1 MKEIKIVGLVFALC
15 AFSALADDITVEKY
29 PDADVVLVDER
40 IETVYQ
46 ADGTYVTTE
55 EDWKKALTE
64 RGRRSLSSL
73 SIGYSLRYGRGEI
86 LLVEIIDAEGKAR
99 AVDFASTLKEA
110 TDNSS
115 TAVNIYDPL
124 DKVLS
129 CAIPGIKIG
138 ETLHVK
144 TRRTVTKSRVKDQWA
159 DMQVFE
165 SMMPIVR
172 TSVKIDGPVSRP
184 LKSVA
189 VRNPI
194 GNVVSSVVTNGER
207 IVYSWTVEN
216 SPQMFPEPAM
226 PPFWTQGQ
234 NLRVSTAANWQEL
247 SKWYW
252 DVSVPH
258 LEKTNAAMTNK
269 VEEIVAKTRERTE
282 DKLELVKAIYKFVS
296 QEIRYMGLTMEDT
309 SPGYAPHDVDLT
321 FDNRYGVC
329 RDKAALLV
337 AMLRIAGFESYPV
350 LIRVSAAKMDQEVP
364 TPFFNHAIVSV
375 KMDGDYIL
383 MDPTDESSRDLC
395 PAYLGDCS
403 YLVAHPS
410 GEGLRTAPIVPPE
423 KNAFTVAGSGRLGK
437 DGSLLADYAISFRGI
452 NDNTYRRR
460 FLSLKPEQRRELF
473 EKVVEAVSA
482 GAELMR
488 CDIEPK
494 DLQDTTKELGV
505 KLLIKYPEVLL
516 RGETRDELS
525 VPSLSSALGAAN
537 WLLSGRTALESRKYP
552 LKVSSTAL
560 AEEKMEID
568 LAGSVGATATMPD
581 DKKIEG
587 GYEFTRTFSR
597 DGDKLVFARRL
608 SVGTI
613 EFSPDEYLNLRE
625 KIKQVEATE
634 REKPAFEKDRFANA
648 NERIISSVRT
658 YDFFGDSSWVSTNTV
673 VKEILTYKGKK
684 NAAELKFFYNPSW
697 KTVELVSASVSNKN
711 GQVVFAGPK
720 ETSVLDADWVSSAPR
735 YPASKQLVV
744 NLPSVEIGSVISYTV
759 VTTVKDAPTPFYAN
773 FYFDTFTPTDFL
785 SVRVGDWKR
794 EVKNPRLLP
803 DEKMLPSGVLWRD
816 HSGVSL
822 CNFAAAAEKYRAL
835 DPEPVDPKD
844 YDIPTGIVEIRD
856 WMARHIRSIGPSFGE
871 IRLEDHVV
879 APEVVLKE
887 RYATRLGYIRTL
899 CALLKGAGYDAD
911 IVFAGDTADS
921 SMSVLMRDM
930 YDFPNVSRFSYPIC
944 RVTVKKG
951 GFLWWGGETTTY
963 YLGMENEYTPLG
975 ATGFNNSLFLDP
987 KTGGFATV
995 TASDGGFCD
1004 AENVALSFSIREN
1017 GAVDLDYS
1025 LEQYGASVGSVR
1037 KRYAEMLPEIRSRH
1051 FQQMLGKIAQSASAT
1066 RELVTDTDG
1075 YPFALSFSAFIP
1087 DMAVVTG
1094 DAISFEVPQLAAHP
1108 FGITGATRELP
1119 IGIDG
1124 EESLEVTRYSIVFP
1138 KGYTEVESL
1147 PAPLEIRNPA
1157 NPGELWVGTVVTS
1170 KVVDDVLS
1178 VDIVV
1183 SSNIRRETML
1193 PAEYLAMLKEWNRL
1207 AGSKANSTIV
1217 VRRRKNSHPAEQ
1229 AQEGRR
1235 AR

>member
-1 MKEIKIVGLVFALC
+1 MKKIKVVGLVFVLC
-15 AFSALADDITVEKY
+15 ALSAFADDITVEKY
-29 PDADVVLVDER
+29 PDADIVLVDER
-40 IETVYQ
+40 VDTVYQ

-73 SIGYSLRYGRGEI
+73 SIGYSLRYGKGEI
-86 LLVEIIDAEGKAR
+86 LLVEIIDADGKVR

-115 TAVNIYDPL
+115 TGANIYDPL

-129 CAIPGIKIG
+129 CSIPGIKIG

-159 DMQVFE
+159 DMEIFE
-165 SMMPIVR
+165 STMPIVR

-184 LKSVA
+184 LKNIA
-189 VRNPI
+189 VRNPL
-194 GNVVSSVVTNGER
+194 GNVVSSVVTNGDR
-207 IVYSWTVEN
+207 IVYSWTVKN

-226 PPFWTQGQ
+226 PPYWTQGQ

-252 DVSVPH
+252 AVSVPH

-269 VEEIVAKTRERTE
+269 VEEIMASAGANAT
-282 DKLELVKAIYKFVS
+282 AIEKVRAMYKFVS

-337 AMLRIAGFESYPV
+337 AMFRIAGFESYPV
-350 LIRVSAAKMDQEVP
+350 LISVSAAKMDNEVP
-364 TPFFNHAIVSV
+364 TPFFNHAVVAV
-375 KMDGDYIL
+375 KLDGDYIL

-403 YLVAHPS
+403 YLVAHPE
-410 GEGLRTAPIVPPE
+410 GEGLRTAPVVSPA
-423 KNAFTVAGSGRLGK
+423 KNAVTVVGSGRLGK
-437 DGSLLADYAISFRGI
+437 DGSLLADYAISLRGI
-452 NDNTYRRR
+452 NDNSFRHHL
-460 FLSLKPEQRRELF
+460 LSLKPEQRRELF
-473 EKVVEAVSA
+473 EKAVESVSA
-482 GAELMR
+482 GAELMK

-505 KLLIKYPEVLL
+505 KLLVKYPEVLL

-560 AEEKMEID
+560 ADEKMEID
-568 LAGSVGATATMPD
+568 LAGAVGATASMPD
-581 DKKIEG
+581 DETIKG
-587 GYEFTRTFSR
+587 GYEFTRTFRR

-608 SVGTI
+608 SVGTV

-625 KIKQVEATE
+625 SIKRVEASE
-634 REKPAFEKDRFANA
+634 RKNPTFAKDRFANA

-684 NAAELKFFYNPSW
+684 NAAELKFSYNPTW
-697 KTVELVSASVSNKN
+697 KSVELLSASVSNKN

-759 VTTVKDAPTPFYAN
+759 VTTVKDAPLPFYAN

-785 SVRVGDWKR
+785 SLRVGDWTR

-803 DEKMLPSGVLWRD
+803 DEKMLPPGVLWRD
-816 HSGVSL
+816 VVTISS
-822 CNFAAAAEKYRAL
+822 NSFASAAAKYRTL
-835 DPEPVDPKD
+835 DPDPVDPKD

-856 WMARHIRSIGPSFGE
+856 WMTRHIRRVGPSFGE

-879 APEVVLKE
+879 APEIVLKE
-887 RYATRLGYIRTL
+887 RYATRIGYIRTL

-911 IVFAGDTADS
+911 IVFAGDTAGS
-921 SMSVLMRDM
+921 SVSVLMRDM
-930 YDFPNVSRFSYPIC
+930 YEFPNVARFSSSLC
-944 RVTVKKG
+944 RVKVKKG

-963 YLGMENEYTPLG
+963 YLGTENEYTPLG
-975 ATGFNNSLFLDP
+975 ATGFNDSAFLDP
-987 KTGGFATV
+987 QTAGFATV
-995 TASDGGFCD
+995 TALHGGLFD
-1004 AENVALSFSIREN
+1004 FENDTLEFSIREN

-1025 LEQYGASVGSVR
+1025 IKQYGAAVGSAR

-1066 RELVTDTDG
+1066 RELVTDTEG
-1075 YPFALSFSAFIP
+1075 YPFSLSFSAFIP
-1087 DMAVVTG
+1087 DMAVVSG

-1108 FGITGATRELP
+1108 FGVTGTTRELP
-1119 IGIDG
+1119 IGVGG
-1124 EESLEVTRYSIVFP
+1124 EETLETSHYKVVFP

-1147 PAPLEIRNPA
+1147 PASLEICNPA
-1157 NPGELWVGTVVTS
+1157 RSGEVWIGTVVTS
-1170 KVVDDVLS
+1170 EVKDDVLS

-1183 SSNIRRETML
+1183 THNIHREAML

-1207 AGSKANSTIV
+1207 AGSRANSTIV
-1217 VRRRKNSHPAEQ
+1217 VRRP
-1229 AQEGRR
+1229 GI
-1235 AR
+1235 

>member
-73 SIGYSLRYGRGEI
+73 SIGYSLRYGKGEI
-86 LLVEIIDAEGKAR
+86 LLVEIIDADGKVR

-115 TAVNIYDPL
+115 TAANIYDPL

-129 CAIPGIKIG
+129 CSIPGIKIG

-159 DMQVFE
+159 DMEIFE
-165 SMMPIVR
+165 STMPIVR
-172 TSVKIDGPVSRP
+172 TSVRIDGPLSRP
-184 LKSVA
+184 LKKIA
-189 VRNPI
+189 VRNPL

-207 IVYSWTVEN
+207 IVYSWTAEN

-226 PPFWTQGQ
+226 PPYWTQGQ
-234 NLRVSTAANWQEL
+234 NLRVSTASSWQEL

-269 VEEIVAKTRERTE
+269 VEEIMGSVGANAAPI
-282 DKLELVKAIYKFVS
+282 DKVRAMYKFVS

-337 AMLRIAGFESYPV
+337 AMFRIAGFESYPV
-350 LIRVSAAKMDQEVP
+350 LISVSAAKMDNEVP
-364 TPFFNHAIVSV
+364 TPFFNHAIVAV
-375 KMDGDYIL
+375 KLDGDYIL

-410 GEGLRTAPIVPPE
+410 GEGLRTAPVVPPS
-423 KNAFTVAGSGRLGK
+423 KNAVTVVGSGRLGK
-437 DGSLLADYAISFRGI
+437 DGSLLADHSILFCGI
-452 NDNTYRRR
+452 NDNAFRRHL
-460 FLSLKPEQRRELF
+460 LSLKPEQRRELF
-473 EKVVEAVSA
+473 ERAVEGVSA

-494 DLQDTTKELGV
+494 DLQDTTKELKV
-505 KLLIKYPEVLL
+505 KLLVKYPEVLL

-560 AEEKMEID
+560 ADEKMEID
-568 LAGSVGATATMPD
+568 LAGAVGVTASMPD
-581 DKKIEG
+581 DETIKG
-587 GYEFTRTFSR
+587 GYEFTRTFRR
-597 DGDKLVFARRL
+597 DGDKLVFERRL
-608 SVGTI
+608 SIGAV

-625 KIKQVEATE
+625 SIKRVEASE
-634 REKPAFEKDRFANA
+634 RKNPTFEKDRFANA

-684 NAAELKFFYNPSW
+684 NAAELKFSYNPSW
-697 KTVELVSASVSNKN
+697 KTVELVSASVSNRN

-785 SVRVGDWKR
+785 SVRIGDWKR
-794 EVKNPRLLP
+794 EVVKPKLLA
-803 DEKMLPSGVLWRD
+803 DEPMLPPGQLWRD
-816 HSGVSL
+816 HRTESRGDFKS
-822 CNFAAAAEKYRAL
+822 AAERYRAI
-835 DPEPVDPKD
+835 DPEPLDPSEILAEDFTSPSTKEKPSD
-844 YDIPTGIVEIRD
+844 LLRIRD
-856 WMARHIRSIGPSFGE
+856 WMARHIRRVGPAFGE
-871 IRLEDHVV
+871 IRLEDHIVD
-879 APEVVLKE
+879 PKTVLKE
-887 RYATRLGYIRTL
+887 RSATRVGYIRTL

-911 IVFAGDTADS
+911 IVFASDTAQT
-921 SMSVLMRDM
+921 DM
-930 YDFPNVSRFSYPIC
+930 LLIALDLYRCPNVARFKYALC
-944 RVTVKKG
+944 RVRVRTG

-963 YLGMENEYTPLG
+963 FLGAENEYTPLG
-975 ATGFNNSLFLDP
+975 ATAFNGSLFLDP
-987 KTGGFATV
+987 QTGDFGAVAVSDVELGAKEEEELNFAV
-995 TASDGGFCD
+995 
-1004 AENVALSFSIREN
+1004 REN
-1017 GAVDLDYS
+1017 GAVDLDYN
-1025 LEQYGASVGSVR
+1025 LERWGYAAGTSR
-1037 KRYAEMLPEIRSRH
+1037 KRYAEMLPELRSRH
-1051 FQQMLGKIAQSASAT
+1051 FQQLLGAVAQAASAT
-1066 RELVTDTDG
+1066 RELETDTEG
-1075 YPFALSFSAFIP
+1075 YPFSLSFSAFVP
-1087 DMAVVTG
+1087 GMAVVAG
-1094 DAISFEVPQLAAHP
+1094 DAISLDVPQLAERLFAL
-1108 FGITGATRELP
+1108 TGSARENP
-1119 IGIDG
+1119 VGVEG
-1124 EESLEVTRYSIVFP
+1124 EDTEKSTTFTIRFP
-1138 KGYTEVESL
+1138 EGYTEIEHIPGSFRFDWYAVRAHSRVEDG
-1147 PAPLEIRNPA
+1147 AAVVEIK
-1157 NPGELWVGTVVTS
+1157 VT
-1170 KVVDDVLS
+1170 
-1178 VDIVV
+1178 
-1183 SSNIRRETML
+1183 RRAHRAGRWPSDRAAL
-1193 PAEYLAMLKEWNRL
+1193 FREWNRL

-1217 VRRRKNSHPAEQ
+1217 VRRR
-1229 AQEGRR
+1229 
-1235 AR
+1235 

>member
-1 MKEIKIVGLVFALC
+1 MRGIKIAGIVFALC
-15 AFSALADDITVEKY
+15 SLSALADDITAEKY

-40 IETVYQ
+40 VETTYQ

-73 SIGYSLRYGRGEI
+73 SIGYSLRYGKGEI
-86 LLVEIIDAEGKAR
+86 LLVEIIDAEGKVR

-115 TAVNIYDPL
+115 TSANIYDPL

-129 CAIPGIKIG
+129 CSIPGIKVG

-159 DMQVFE
+159 DMEIFE
-165 SMMPIVR
+165 STMPIVR
-172 TSVKIDGPVSRP
+172 SSVRIDGPLSRP
-184 LKSVA
+184 LKKIA
-189 VRNPI
+189 VRNPL

-207 IVYSWTVEN
+207 VVYSWTAEN

-226 PPFWTQGQ
+226 PPYWTQGQ
-234 NLRVSTAANWQEL
+234 NLRVSTASSWQEL

-269 VEEIVAKTRERTE
+269 VEEIMGSVGANAAPI
-282 DKLELVKAIYKFVS
+282 DKVRAMYKFVS

-337 AMLRIAGFESYPV
+337 AMFRIAGFESYPV
-350 LIRVSAAKMDQEVP
+350 LISVSAAKMDNEVP
-364 TPFFNHAIVSV
+364 TPFFNHAIVAV
-375 KMDGDYIL
+375 KLDGDYIL

-410 GEGLRTAPIVPPE
+410 GEGLRTAPVVPPS
-423 KNAFTVAGSGRLGK
+423 KNAVTVVGSGRLGK
-437 DGSLLADYAISFRGI
+437 DGSLLADHSILFCGI
-452 NDNTYRRR
+452 NDNAFRRHL
-460 FLSLKPEQRRELF
+460 LSLKPEQRRELF
-473 EKVVEAVSA
+473 ERAVEGVSA

-494 DLQDTTKELGV
+494 DLQDTTKELKV
-505 KLLIKYPEVLL
+505 KLLVKYPEVLL

-560 AEEKMEID
+560 ADEKMEID
-568 LAGSVGATATMPD
+568 LAGAVGATASMPD
-581 DKKIEG
+581 DETIKG
-587 GYEFTRTFSR
+587 GYEFTRTFRR
-597 DGDKLVFARRL
+597 DGDKLVFEHRL
-608 SVGTI
+608 SIGAV

-625 KIKQVEATE
+625 SIKRVEASE
-634 REKPAFEKDRFANA
+634 RKNPTFEKNRFANA

-684 NAAELKFFYNPSW
+684 NAAELKFSYNPSW
-697 KTVELVSASVSNKN
+697 KTVELASASVSNRN

-735 YPASKQLVV
+735 YPASKELVV

-759 VTTVKDAPTPFYAN
+759 VTTVKDAPLPFYAN

-794 EVKNPRLLP
+794 EVVKPKLLA
-803 DEKMLPSGVLWRD
+803 DEPMLPPGQLWRD
-816 HSGVSL
+816 HRTESRGDFKS
-822 CNFAAAAEKYRAL
+822 AAERYRAI
-835 DPEPVDPKD
+835 DPEPLDPSEILAEDFTSPSTQEKPSD
-844 YDIPTGIVEIRD
+844 LLRIRD
-856 WMARHIRSIGPSFGE
+856 WMARHIRRVGPAFGE
-871 IRLEDHVV
+871 IRLEDHIVD
-879 APEVVLKE
+879 PKTVLKE
-887 RYATRLGYIRTL
+887 RYATRVGYIRTL

-911 IVFAGDTADS
+911 IVFAGDTAQTEAEI
-921 SMSVLMRDM
+921 VVRDV
-930 YDFPNVSRFSYPIC
+930 FVNPNVARFKYALC
-944 RVTVKKG
+944 RVRVRTG
-951 GFLWWGGETTTY
+951 GFLWWGGETTMY
-963 YLGMENEYTPLG
+963 FLGAENEYTPLG
-975 ATGFNNSLFLDP
+975 ATAFDGSLFLDP
-987 KTGGFATV
+987 QTGDFGAVAVSDVELGAKEEEELNFAV
-995 TASDGGFCD
+995 
-1004 AENVALSFSIREN
+1004 REN
-1017 GAVDLDYS
+1017 GAVDLDYN
-1025 LEQYGASVGSVR
+1025 LERWGYAAGTSR
-1037 KRYAEMLPEIRSRH
+1037 KRYAEMLPELRSRH
-1051 FQQMLGKIAQSASAT
+1051 FQQLLGAVAQAASAT
-1066 RELVTDTDG
+1066 RELETDTEG
-1075 YPFALSFSAFIP
+1075 YPFSLSFSAFVP
-1087 DMAVVTG
+1087 GMAVVAG
-1094 DAISFEVPQLAAHP
+1094 DAISLDVPQLAERLFAL
-1108 FGITGATRELP
+1108 TGSARENP
-1119 IGIDG
+1119 VGVEG
-1124 EESLEVTRYSIVFP
+1124 EDTEKSTTFTIRFP
-1138 KGYTEVESL
+1138 EGYTEIEHIPASFCFDWYTARTYSRVEDG
-1147 PAPLEIRNPA
+1147 AAVVEIEVMRHAHRAGWYPSDHAALFRERNR
-1157 NPGELWVGTVVTS
+1157 
-1170 KVVDDVLS
+1170 
-1178 VDIVV
+1178 I
-1183 SSNIRRETML
+1183 
-1193 PAEYLAMLKEWNRL
+1193 
-1207 AGSKANSTIV
+1207 AGSQANSTIV
-1217 VRRRKNSHPAEQ
+1217 VRRR
-1229 AQEGRR
+1229 
-1235 AR
+1235 

>member
-1 MKEIKIVGLVFALC
+1 MMKIKVAGLVFALC
-15 AFSALADDITVEKY
+15 ALFAFADDITVEKY

-40 IETVYQ
+40 VDTVYQ

-64 RGRRSLSSL
+64 RGRRSLSTL
-73 SIGYSLRYGRGEI
+73 SIEYSLRYGKGEI

-99 AVDFASTLKEA
+99 SVDFASTLKEA

-115 TAVNIYDPL
+115 TSANIYDPL

-129 CAIPGIKIG
+129 CSIPGIKVG

-144 TRRTVTKSRVKDQWA
+144 TRRIVTKSRVKDQWA
-159 DMQVFE
+159 DMEIFE
-165 SMMPIVR
+165 STMPIVR

-184 LKSVA
+184 LKNIA
-189 VRNPI
+189 VRNPL
-194 GNVVSSVVTNGER
+194 GNVVSSVVTNGDR
-207 IVYSWTVEN
+207 IVYSWTVKN

-226 PPFWTQGQ
+226 PPYWTQGQ

-252 DVSVPH
+252 AVSVPH

-269 VEEIVAKTRERTE
+269 VEEIMASAGANAT
-282 DKLELVKAIYKFVS
+282 AIEKVRAMYKFVS

-337 AMLRIAGFESYPV
+337 AMFRIAGFESYPV
-350 LIRVSAAKMDQEVP
+350 LISVSAAKMDNEVP
-364 TPFFNHAIVSV
+364 TPFFNHAVVAV

-403 YLVAHPS
+403 YLVAHPE
-410 GEGLRTAPIVPPE
+410 GESLRTAPVVPPAN
-423 KNAFTVAGSGRLGK
+423 NAVTVVGSGRLGK
-437 DGSLLADYAISFRGI
+437 DGSLLADYAISLRGI
-452 NDNTYRRR
+452 NDNSFRRHL
-460 FLSLKPEQRRELF
+460 LSLKPEQRRELF
-473 EKVVEAVSA
+473 EKAVDGVSA

-494 DLQDTTKELGV
+494 NLQDTTKELGV
-505 KLLIKYPEVLL
+505 QLLVKYPEVLL

-560 AEEKMEID
+560 ADEKMEID
-568 LAGSVGATATMPD
+568 LAGAVGATASMPD
-581 DKKIEG
+581 DETIKG
-587 GYEFTRTFSR
+587 GYEFTRTFRR

-608 SVGTI
+608 SIDTV

-625 KIKQVEATE
+625 NIKRVEASE
-634 REKPAFEKDRFANA
+634 RKNPTFTKDRFANA

-658 YDFFGDSSWVSTNTV
+658 YDFFGASSWVSTNTV

-684 NAAELKFFYNPSW
+684 NAAELKFSYNPTW
-697 KTVELVSASVSNKN
+697 KSVELVSASVSNKN

-720 ETSVLDADWVSSAPR
+720 ETSVLDADWVASAPR

-759 VTTVKDAPTPFYAN
+759 VTTVKDAPVPFYAN

-785 SVRVGDWKR
+785 SVRVGDWTR

-803 DEKMLPSGVLWRD
+803 DEKMLPTGVLWRD
-816 HSGVSL
+816 YESVSL
-822 CNFAAAAEKYRAL
+822 CDFSAAAEKYRAL

-856 WMARHIRSIGPSFGE
+856 WMARHIRRVGPSFGE

-879 APEVVLKE
+879 APEIVLKE

-911 IVFAGDTADS
+911 IVFTCDTADS
-921 SMSVLMRDM
+921 SMVVLMRDM
-930 YDFPNVSRFSYPIC
+930 YEFPNVSRFSSALC

-951 GFLWWGGETTTY
+951 GFLWWGGEKTTY
-963 YLGMENEYTPLG
+963 YLGTENEYTPLG
-975 ATGFNNSLFLDP
+975 ATGFNDSAFLDP
-987 KTGGFATV
+987 QTGGFGTIATV
-995 TASDGGFCD
+995 DKDLAD
-1004 AENVALSFSIREN
+1004 AENDTLEFSIREN
-1017 GAVDLDYS
+1017 GAVDLDFS
-1025 LEQYGASVGSVR
+1025 LKQYGAAVGSAR
-1037 KRYAEMLPEIRSRH
+1037 KRYAEMLPELRSRH

-1066 RELVTDTDG
+1066 RELVTDTEG
-1075 YPFALSFSAFIP
+1075 YPFSLSFSAFIP
-1087 DMAVVTG
+1087 DMAVVSG

-1108 FGITGATRELP
+1108 FGVTGTTRELP
-1119 IGIDG
+1119 IGVGG
-1124 EESLEVTRYSIVFP
+1124 EETLETSHYKVVFP
-1138 KGYTEVESL
+1138 KGYTKVESL
-1147 PAPLEIRNPA
+1147 PASLEIRNPA
-1157 NPGELWVGTVVTS
+1157 KPGELWVGTVVTS

-1183 SSNIRRETML
+1183 THNIHREAML

-1207 AGSKANSTIV
+1207 AGSKANSKIV
-1217 VRRRKNSHPAEQ
+1217 VRRRKNSHPAGQ
-1229 AQEGRR
+1229 AQKGRR
-1235 AR
+1235 TR

>member
-1 MKEIKIVGLVFALC
+1 MKELKVVGLFAAML
-15 AFSALADDITVEKY
+15 ALSAVADEITAEKY
-29 PDADVVLVDER
+29 PDADTVLVDER
-40 IETVYQ
+40 VETVYQ
-46 ADGTYVTTE
+46 ADGTYVSTE
-55 EDWKKALTE
+55 ETWKKALTE

-73 SIGYSLRYGRGEI
+73 SIGYSLRYGKGEI
-86 LLVEIIDAEGKAR
+86 LLVEIIDAEGKVR
-99 AVDFASTLKEA
+99 AVDFAETLKEA

-115 TAVNIYDPL
+115 TSANIYDPL

-129 CAIPGIKIG
+129 CSVPGVKVG

-144 TRRTVTKSRVKDQWA
+144 TRRVVTKSRVKDQWA
-159 DMQVFE
+159 DMEIFE
-165 SMMPIVR
+165 STMPIVR
-172 TSVKIDGPVSRP
+172 TSTRIDGPLSRP
-184 LKSVA
+184 LKNIA
-189 VRNPI
+189 VRHPL
-194 GNVVSSVVTNGER
+194 GNVVSSVVTNGDR

-269 VEEIVAKTRERTE
+269 VEEIVGMVGADAAPITKVR
-282 DKLELVKAIYKFVS
+282 AIYKFVS

-350 LIRVSAAKMDQEVP
+350 LIRASAAKMDAEVP
-364 TPFFNHAIVSV
+364 TPFFNHAIVAV

-403 YLVAHPS
+403 YLVAHPE
-410 GEGLRTAPIVPPE
+410 GEGLRTAPVVPPAN
-423 KNAFTVAGSGRLGK
+423 NALSVVGNGRLGK
-437 DGSLLADYAISFRGI
+437 DGSLLADYVISLRGI
-452 NDNTYRRR
+452 NDNTYRRHL
-460 FLSLKPEQRRELF
+460 LSLKPEQRRELF
-473 EKVVEAVSA
+473 EKTVEGVSA

-505 KLLIKYPEVLL
+505 KLLVKYPEVLL

-552 LKVSSTAL
+552 LKVMSTAL

-568 LAGSVGATATMPD
+568 LAGAVGATASMPD
-581 DKKIEG
+581 DETIEG
-587 GYEFTRTFSR
+587 GYAFTRTFRR

-608 SVGTI
+608 SIGAV

-625 KIKQVEATE
+625 SIKRVEASE
-634 REKPAFEKDRFANA
+634 RRKPAFAKDPLANA
-648 NERIISSVRT
+648 NERIISSVMT
-658 YDFFGDSSWVSTNTV
+658 YDLAGDSSWVSTNTV

-684 NAAELKFFYNPSW
+684 NAAELKFSYNPSW
-697 KTVELVSASVSNKN
+697 KTVELVSASVSNRN

-720 ETSVLDADWVSSAPR
+720 EINVLDADWVSSAPR
-735 YPASKQLVV
+735 YPASKELIV
-744 NLPSVEIGSVISYTV
+744 NLPSVEVGSVISYTV
-759 VTTVKDAPTPFYAN
+759 VTTVKDAPIPFRGT

-785 SVRVGDWKR
+785 SVRVDGWKR

-803 DEKMLPSGVLWRD
+803 DEPMLPPGVLWRD
-816 HSGVSL
+816 SVTISS
-822 CNFAAAAEKYRAL
+822 NSFAAAAERYRAI
-835 DPEPVDPKD
+835 DPEAVDPED
-844 YDIPTGIVEIRD
+844 YDIPAGLVEIRD
-856 WMARHIRSIGPSFGE
+856 WMARHIRRAGPGFGE
-871 IRLEDHVV
+871 IRLEDHLV
-879 APEVVLKE
+879 APETVLKE
-887 RYATRLGYIRTL
+887 RYATRVGYIRTL

-921 SMSVLMRDM
+921 SEVELRRDM
-930 YDFPNVSRFSYPIC
+930 YEFPRVSRFAYALC
-944 RVTVKKG
+944 RVKVKKG

-963 YLGMENEYTPLG
+963 YLGTENEYTPLG
-975 ATGFNNSLFLDP
+975 ATAFNGSFFLDP
-987 KTGGFATV
+987 KTGGFGTISATPADLV
-995 TASDGGFCD
+995 DFD
-1004 AENVALSFSIREN
+1004 DEKLEFSIREN

-1025 LEQYGASVGSVR
+1025 LAQYGAKVGVAR
-1037 KRYAEMLPEIRSRH
+1037 KRYAEMLPELRSRH
-1051 FQQMLGKIAQSASAT
+1051 FQQMLGRIAQSASAT
-1066 RELVTDTDG
+1066 RELVTDTEG
-1075 YPFALSFSAFIP
+1075 YPFTLSFSAFIP
-1087 DMAVVTG
+1087 DMAVLSD
-1094 DAISFEVPQLAAHP
+1094 DAISFEIPQLAAHP
-1108 FGITGATRELP
+1108 FGISGTTRELP
-1119 IGIDG
+1119 IGVGG
-1124 EESLEVTRYSIVFP
+1124 EETLETSRYRVVFP

-1147 PAPLEIRNPA
+1147 PEPFEIRNSNSGYPRPLGFIDDA
-1157 NPGELWVGTVVTS
+1157 WIRTTVTS
-1170 KVVDDVLS
+1170 EVKDDVLS

-1183 SSNIRRETML
+1183 THNIRRETML
-1193 PAEYLAMLKEWNRL
+1193 PAEYLALLKEWNRL
-1207 AGSKANSTIV
+1207 AGSKANTTVV
-1217 VRRRKNSHPAEQ
+1217 VRRP
-1229 AQEGRR
+1229 
-1235 AR
+1235 

>member
-1 MKEIKIVGLVFALC
+1 MMKIKVAGLVFALC
-15 AFSALADDITVEKY
+15 ALPAFADDITVEKY

-40 IETVYQ
+40 VDTVYQ

-64 RGRRSLSSL
+64 RGRRSLSTL
-73 SIGYSLRYGRGEI
+73 SIGYSLRYGKGEI
-86 LLVEIIDAEGKAR
+86 LLVEIIDAEGKVR

-115 TAVNIYDPL
+115 TGANIYDPL

-129 CAIPGIKIG
+129 CSIPGIKIG

-159 DMQVFE
+159 DMEIFE
-165 SMMPIVR
+165 STMPIVR
-172 TSVKIDGPVSRP
+172 TSVRIDGPISRP
-184 LKSVA
+184 LKNIA
-189 VRNPI
+189 VRNPL
-194 GNVVSSVVTNGER
+194 GNVVSSVVTNGDR
-207 IVYSWTVEN
+207 IVYSWTVKN

-226 PPFWTQGQ
+226 PPYWTQGQ

-269 VEEIVAKTRERTE
+269 VEEIMASAGANAT
-282 DKLELVKAIYKFVS
+282 AIEKVRAMYKFVS

-337 AMLRIAGFESYPV
+337 AMFRIAGFESYPV
-350 LIRVSAAKMDQEVP
+350 LISVSAAKMDNEVP
-364 TPFFNHAIVSV
+364 TPFFNHAVVAV

-403 YLVAHPS
+403 YLVAHPE
-410 GEGLRTAPIVPPE
+410 GESLRTAPVVPPA
-423 KNAFTVAGSGRLGK
+423 KNALAVVGSGRLGK
-437 DGSLLADYAISFRGI
+437 DGSLLADYAISFHGI

-473 EKVVEAVSA
+473 EKVVEGVSA

-505 KLLIKYPEVLL
+505 KLLVKYPEVLL

-525 VPSLSSALGAAN
+525 VPSLSSALGSAN

-568 LAGSVGATATMPD
+568 LAGAVGATATMPD
-581 DKKIEG
+581 DNKIEG
-587 GYEFTRTFSR
+587 GYEFTRTFRR
-597 DGDKLVFARRL
+597 DGDKLVFVRRL

-625 KIKQVEATE
+625 SIKRVEASE
-634 REKPAFEKDRFANA
+634 RKNPTFAKDRFANA

-684 NAAELKFFYNPSW
+684 NAAELKFSYNPTW
-697 KTVELVSASVSNKN
+697 KSVELVSASVSNKN

-720 ETSVLDADWVSSAPR
+720 ETSVLDADWVASAPR

-759 VTTVKDAPTPFYAN
+759 VTTVKDAPLPFYAN

-785 SVRVGDWKR
+785 SVRVGDWTR

-803 DEKMLPSGVLWRD
+803 DEKMLPPGVLWRD
-816 HSGVSL
+816 VVTISS
-822 CNFAAAAEKYRAL
+822 NSFASAAAKYRTL
-835 DPEPVDPKD
+835 DPDPVDPKD

-856 WMARHIRSIGPSFGE
+856 WMTRHIRRVGPSFGE

-879 APEVVLKE
+879 APETVLKE
-887 RYATRLGYIRTL
+887 RYATRIGYIRTL

-921 SMSVLMRDM
+921 SVAVLMRDM
-930 YDFPNVSRFSYPIC
+930 YDFPNVARFSSALC
-944 RVTVKKG
+944 RVKVKKG

-963 YLGMENEYTPLG
+963 YLGTENEYTPLG
-975 ATGFNNSLFLDP
+975 ATGFNDSAFLDP
-987 KTGGFATV
+987 QTGGFATA
-995 TASDGGFCD
+995 TALLFDFESDTL
-1004 AENVALSFSIREN
+1004 EFSIREN
-1017 GAVDLDYS
+1017 GAVDLDFS
-1025 LEQYGASVGSVR
+1025 LKQYGAAVGSAR

-1066 RELVTDTDG
+1066 RELVTDTEG
-1075 YPFALSFSAFIP
+1075 YPFSLSFSAFIP
-1087 DMAVVTG
+1087 DMAVVSG

-1108 FGITGATRELP
+1108 FGVSGTTRELP
-1119 IGIDG
+1119 IGVGG
-1124 EESLEVTRYSIVFP
+1124 EETLETSHYKVVFP

-1147 PAPLEIRNPA
+1147 PASLEICNPA
-1157 NPGELWVGTVVTS
+1157 KPGEVWIGTVVTS
-1170 KVVDDVLS
+1170 EVKDDVLS

-1183 SSNIRRETML
+1183 THNIHREAML

-1207 AGSKANSTIV
+1207 AGSRANSTIV
-1217 VRRRKNSHPAEQ
+1217 VRRP
-1229 AQEGRR
+1229 GI
-1235 AR
+1235 

>member
-1 MKEIKIVGLVFALC
+1 MKKIKVAGLVFALYALF
-15 AFSALADDITVEKY
+15 AFADDITVEKY

-40 IETVYQ
+40 VDTVYQ

-64 RGRRSLSSL
+64 RGRRSLSTL
-73 SIGYSLRYGRGEI
+73 SIEYSLRYGKGEI

-99 AVDFASTLKEA
+99 SVDFASTLKEA

-115 TAVNIYDPL
+115 TSANIYDPL

-129 CAIPGIKIG
+129 CSIPGIKIG

-159 DMQVFE
+159 DMEIFE
-165 SMMPIVR
+165 STMPIVR
-172 TSVKIDGPVSRP
+172 TSVRIDGPLSRP
-184 LKSVA
+184 LKKIA
-189 VRNPI
+189 VRNPL

-207 IVYSWTVEN
+207 VVYSWTAEN

-226 PPFWTQGQ
+226 PPYWTQGQ
-234 NLRVSTAANWQEL
+234 NLRVSTASSWHEL

-269 VEEIVAKTRERTE
+269 VEEIMGSVGANAAPI
-282 DKLELVKAIYKFVS
+282 DKVRAMYKFVS

-337 AMLRIAGFESYPV
+337 AMFRIAGFESYPV
-350 LIRVSAAKMDQEVP
+350 LISVSAAKMDNEVP
-364 TPFFNHAIVSV
+364 TPFFNHAIVAV
-375 KMDGDYIL
+375 KLDGDYIL

-403 YLVAHPS
+403 YLVAHPA
-410 GEGLRTAPIVPPE
+410 GESLRTAPVVPPS
-423 KNAFTVAGSGRLGK
+423 KNAVTVVGSGRLGK
-437 DGSLLADYAISFRGI
+437 DGSLLADHSILFCGI
-452 NDNTYRRR
+452 NDNAFRRHL
-460 FLSLKPEQRRELF
+460 LSLKPEQRRELF
-473 EKVVEAVSA
+473 ERAVEGVSA

-494 DLQDTTKELGV
+494 DLQDTTKELKV
-505 KLLIKYPEVLL
+505 KLLVKYPEVLL

-560 AEEKMEID
+560 ADEKIEID
-568 LAGSVGATATMPD
+568 LAGAVGATASMPD
-581 DKKIEG
+581 DETIKG
-587 GYEFTRTFSR
+587 GYEFTRTFRR

-608 SVGTI
+608 SIDTV
-613 EFSPDEYLNLRE
+613 EFSPDEYQNLRE
-625 KIKQVEATE
+625 NIKRVEASE
-634 REKPAFEKDRFANA
+634 RKNPTFAKDRFANA

-684 NAAELKFFYNPSW
+684 SAAELKFAYNPTW
-697 KTVELVSASVSNKN
+697 KSVELVSASVSNKN

-720 ETSVLDADWVSSAPR
+720 ETSVLDADWVASAPR

-759 VTTVKDAPTPFYAN
+759 VTTVKDAPLPFYAN

-803 DEKMLPSGVLWRD
+803 DEKMLPPGVLWRD
-816 HSGVSL
+816 VFTISS
-822 CNFAAAAEKYRAL
+822 NSFAFVAAKYRTL

-856 WMARHIRSIGPSFGE
+856 WMARHIRRVGPAFGE
-871 IRLEDHVV
+871 IRLEDHIVD
-879 APEVVLKE
+879 PKTVLKE
-887 RYATRLGYIRTL
+887 RYATRVGYIRTL

-911 IVFAGDTADS
+911 IVFAGDTAQTERDLI
-921 SMSVLMRDM
+921 VLDV
-930 YDFPNVSRFSYPIC
+930 FAHPNVARFKYALC
-944 RVTVKKG
+944 RVRVRTG

-963 YLGMENEYTPLG
+963 FLGAEDEYTPLG
-975 ATGFNNSLFLDP
+975 ATAFDGSLFLDP
-987 KTGGFATV
+987 QTGDFGAVAVPDVELGAKEEEELNFAV
-995 TASDGGFCD
+995 
-1004 AENVALSFSIREN
+1004 REN
-1017 GAVDLDYS
+1017 GAVDLDYN
-1025 LEQYGASVGSVR
+1025 LERWGYAAGTSR
-1037 KRYAEMLPEIRSRH
+1037 KRYAEMLPELRSRH
-1051 FQQMLGKIAQSASAT
+1051 FQQLLGSVAQAASAT
-1066 RELVTDTDG
+1066 RELETDTEG
-1075 YPFALSFSAFIP
+1075 YPFSLSFSAFVP
-1087 DMAVVTG
+1087 GMAVVAG
-1094 DAISFEVPQLAAHP
+1094 DAISLDVPQLAERLFAL
-1108 FGITGATRELP
+1108 TGSARENP
-1119 IGIDG
+1119 VGVEG
-1124 EESLEVTRYSIVFP
+1124 EDTEKSTTFTIRFP
-1138 KGYTEVESL
+1138 EGYTEIEHIPASFCFDWYAARTYSRVEDG
-1147 PAPLEIRNPA
+1147 AAVVEIEVMRHAHRAEWYPSDHA
-1157 NPGELWVGTVVTS
+1157 ALF
-1170 KVVDDVLS
+1170 
-1178 VDIVV
+1178 
-1183 SSNIRRETML
+1183 RER
-1193 PAEYLAMLKEWNRL
+1193 NRL

-1217 VRRRKNSHPAEQ
+1217 VRRP
-1229 AQEGRR
+1229 GI
-1235 AR
+1235 

>member
-1 MKEIKIVGLVFALC
+1 MKGIKVAGLVFALC
-15 AFSALADDITVEKY
+15 ALSAFADDITLDKY
-29 PDADVVLVDER
+29 PDADVVLVDEH
-40 IETVYQ
+40 IETIYQ
-46 ADGTYVTTE
+46 ADGTYITTE

-64 RGRRSLSSL
+64 RGRRSLSTL
-73 SIGYSLRYGRGEI
+73 SIGYSLRYGKGEI
-86 LLVEIIDAEGKAR
+86 LLVEIIDAEGKVR
-99 AVDFASTLKEA
+99 AVDFAKTLKEA

-115 TAVNIYDPL
+115 TSENIYDPL

-129 CAIPGIKIG
+129 CSVPGIKVG

-144 TRRTVTKSRVKDQWA
+144 TRRTMTKSRVKDQWA
-159 DMQVFE
+159 DIEIFE
-165 SMMPIVR
+165 STMPIVR
-172 TSVKIDGPVSRP
+172 TSVRIDGPLSRP
-184 LKSVA
+184 LKNIA
-189 VRNPI
+189 VRNPL
-194 GNVVSSVVTNGER
+194 GNVVSSVVTNGDR
-207 IVYSWTVEN
+207 VVYSWTAEN
-216 SPQMFPEPAM
+216 SPQMFPEPSM
-226 PPFWTQGQ
+226 PPYWTLGQ
-234 NLRVSTAANWQEL
+234 HLRISTASNWQEL

-252 DVSVPH
+252 DVAVPH

-269 VEEIVAKTRERTE
+269 VEEIMGSVGADAAPI
-282 DKLELVKAIYKFVS
+282 DKVRAIYKFVS

-337 AMLRIAGFESYPV
+337 AMFRIAGFESYPV
-350 LIRVSAAKMDQEVP
+350 LISVSAAKMDHGVP
-364 TPFFNHAIVSV
+364 APFFNHAVVAV
-375 KMDGDYIL
+375 KLDGDYIL

-403 YLVAHPS
+403 YLVAHPE
-410 GEGLRTAPIVPPE
+410 GEDLRTSPVVPPAN
-423 KNAFTVAGSGRLGK
+423 NAVTIVGSGLLGK
-437 DGSLLADYAISFRGI
+437 DGSLLADYAISLRGI
-452 NDNTYRRR
+452 NDNAFRRHL
-460 FLSLKPEQRRELF
+460 LSLKPEQRRELF
-473 EKVVEAVSA
+473 GKAVESVSA
-482 GAELMR
+482 GAELMK

-505 KLLIKYPEVLL
+505 KLLVKYPEVLL

-560 AEEKMEID
+560 ADEKMEID
-568 LAGSVGATATMPD
+568 LAGAVGATASMPD
-581 DKKIEG
+581 DVTIDG
-587 GYEFTRTFSR
+587 GYAFTSTFRR
-597 DGDKLVFARRL
+597 DGDKFVFARRL
-608 SVGTI
+608 SIGAV

-625 KIKQVEATE
+625 NIKRVEAAE
-634 REKPAFEKDRFANA
+634 REKPAFAKDRLANA
-648 NERIISSVRT
+648 NERIISKVST

-684 NAAELKFFYNPSW
+684 SAAELKFSYNPSW
-697 KTVELVSASVSNKN
+697 ETVELVSASVSNRN

-759 VTTVKDAPTPFYAN
+759 VTTVKDAPLPFYAN

-794 EVKNPRLLP
+794 EVKHPRLLP
-803 DEKMLPSGVLWRD
+803 DEKMLPPGVLWRD
-816 HSGVSL
+816 HYSVSR
-822 CNFAAAAEKYRAL
+822 CSFAAAAEKYRAI

-856 WMARHIRSIGPSFGE
+856 WMARHVRIVGPGFGE

-887 RYATRLGYIRTL
+887 RYATRIGYIRTL

-921 SMSVLMRDM
+921 SLPVRMRDM
-930 YDFPNVSRFSYPIC
+930 YEFPNVARFSSALC
-944 RVTVKKG
+944 RVSVKKG

-963 YLGMENEYTPLG
+963 YLGTENEYTPLG
-975 ATGFNNSLFLDP
+975 ATAFHNSAFLDP
-987 KTGGFATV
+987 QTGCFAAV
-995 TASDGGFCD
+995 LASNGGLFD
-1004 AENVALSFSIREN
+1004 AEDETLSFSIREN
-1017 GAVDLDYS
+1017 GAVDLDFS
-1025 LEQYGASVGSVR
+1025 LEQYGAAVGSAR
-1037 KRYAEMLPEIRSRH
+1037 KRYAEMLPEIRSRY

-1066 RELVTDTDG
+1066 RELVTDTEG
-1075 YPFALSFSAFIP
+1075 YPFTLSFSAFIP
-1087 DMAVVTG
+1087 DMAVVSG
-1094 DAISFEVPQLAAHP
+1094 DAISFEIPQLAARP
-1108 FGITGATRELP
+1108 FGITGTVRELP
-1119 IGIDG
+1119 IGVDG
-1124 EESLEVTRYSIVFP
+1124 EETPETSHYRIVFP

-1147 PAPLEIRNPA
+1147 PESLEIRNPRA
-1157 NPGELWVGTVVTS
+1157 SPFEGSDVWIRTVVTS
-1170 KVVDDVLS
+1170 EVMDDVLS

-1183 SSNIRRETML
+1183 THHTHCETML
-1193 PAEYLAMLKEWNRL
+1193 PAEYLALLKEWNRL

-1217 VRRRKNSHPAEQ
+1217 VRRTAK
-1229 AQEGRR
+1229 
-1235 AR
+1235 

>member
-1 MKEIKIVGLVFALC
+1 MKKIKVAGLVFALYALF
-15 AFSALADDITVEKY
+15 AFADDITVEKY

-40 IETVYQ
+40 VDTVYQ

-73 SIGYSLRYGRGEI
+73 SIGYSLRYGKGEI
-86 LLVEIIDAEGKAR
+86 LLVEIIDAEGKVR
-99 AVDFASTLKEA
+99 AVDFAETLKEA

-115 TAVNIYDPL
+115 TAENIYDPL

-129 CAIPGIKIG
+129 CSIPGIKVG

-159 DMQVFE
+159 DMEIFE
-165 SMMPIVR
+165 STMPIVR
-172 TSVKIDGPVSRP
+172 TSVRIDGPLSRP
-184 LKSVA
+184 LKKIA
-189 VRNPI
+189 VRNPL
-194 GNVVSSVVTNGER
+194 GNVVSSVVTNGDR
-207 IVYSWTVEN
+207 VVYSWTAKN
-216 SPQMFPEPAM
+216 SPQMFPEPSM
-226 PPFWTQGQ
+226 PPYWTLGQ
-234 NLRVSTAANWQEL
+234 HLRVSTASNWQEL

-269 VEEIVAKTRERTE
+269 VEEIIASVGANAAPI
-282 DKLELVKAIYKFVS
+282 DKVRAMYKFVS

-337 AMLRIAGFESYPV
+337 AMFRIAGFESYPV
-350 LIRVSAAKMDQEVP
+350 LISVSAAKMDQEIP
-364 TPFFNHAIVSV
+364 APFFNHAVVAV

-403 YLVAHPS
+403 YLVAHPD
-410 GEGLRTAPIVPPE
+410 GEDLHTAPVVPPA
-423 KNAFTVAGSGRLGK
+423 KNAVTVVGSGRLGK
-437 DGSLLADYAISFRGI
+437 DGSLLADHAISLCGI
-452 NDNTYRRR
+452 NDNAFRRHL
-460 FLSLKPEQRRELF
+460 LSLKPEQRRELF
-473 EKVVEAVSA
+473 ERAVEGVSA

-494 DLQDTTKELGV
+494 DLQDTTKELKV
-505 KLLIKYPEVLL
+505 KLLVKYPEVLL

-568 LAGSVGATATMPD
+568 LAGAVGATASMPD
-581 DKKIEG
+581 DETIKG
-587 GYEFTRTFSR
+587 GYEFTRTFRR
-597 DGDKLVFARRL
+597 DGDKLVFERRL
-608 SVGTI
+608 SIGTV

-625 KIKQVEATE
+625 NIKRVEASE
-634 REKPAFEKDRFANA
+634 RKKPTFAKDRFANA

-684 NAAELKFFYNPSW
+684 SAAELKFSYNPTW
-697 KTVELVSASVSNKN
+697 KTVELVSASVSNRN

-759 VTTVKDAPTPFYAN
+759 VTTVKDAPLPFYAN

-803 DEKMLPSGVLWRD
+803 DEKMLPPGVLWRD
-816 HSGVSL
+816 VFTISS
-822 CNFAAAAEKYRAL
+822 NSFAFVAAKYRTL

-856 WMARHIRSIGPSFGE
+856 WMARHIRRVGPAFGE
-871 IRLEDHVV
+871 IRLEDHIVD
-879 APEVVLKE
+879 PKTVLKE
-887 RYATRLGYIRTL
+887 RYATRVGYIRTL

-911 IVFAGDTADS
+911 IVFAGDTAQTERDLI
-921 SMSVLMRDM
+921 VLDV
-930 YDFPNVSRFSYPIC
+930 FAHPNVARFKYALC
-944 RVTVKKG
+944 RVRVRTG

-963 YLGMENEYTPLG
+963 FLGAEDEYTPLG
-975 ATGFNNSLFLDP
+975 ATAFDGSLFLDP
-987 KTGGFATV
+987 QTGDFGAVAVPDVELGAKEEEELNFAV
-995 TASDGGFCD
+995 
-1004 AENVALSFSIREN
+1004 REN
-1017 GAVDLDYS
+1017 GAVDLDYN
-1025 LEQYGASVGSVR
+1025 LERWGYAAGTSR
-1037 KRYAEMLPEIRSRH
+1037 KRYAEMLPELRSRH
-1051 FQQMLGKIAQSASAT
+1051 FQQLLGSVAQAASAT
-1066 RELVTDTDG
+1066 RELETDTEG
-1075 YPFALSFSAFIP
+1075 YPFSLSFSAFVP
-1087 DMAVVTG
+1087 GMAVVAG
-1094 DAISFEVPQLAAHP
+1094 DAISLDVPQLAERLFAL
-1108 FGITGATRELP
+1108 TGSARENP
-1119 IGIDG
+1119 VGVEG
-1124 EESLEVTRYSIVFP
+1124 EDTEKSTTFTIRFP
-1138 KGYTEVESL
+1138 EGYTEIEHIPASFCFDWYAARTYSRVEDG
-1147 PAPLEIRNPA
+1147 AAVVEIEVMRHAHRAEWYPSDHAALFRERNR
-1157 NPGELWVGTVVTS
+1157 
-1170 KVVDDVLS
+1170 
-1178 VDIVV
+1178 I
-1183 SSNIRRETML
+1183 
-1193 PAEYLAMLKEWNRL
+1193 
-1207 AGSKANSTIV
+1207 AGSQANSTIV
-1217 VRRRKNSHPAEQ
+1217 VRRP
-1229 AQEGRR
+1229 GI
-1235 AR
+1235 

>member
-1 MKEIKIVGLVFALC
+1 MMKIKVAGIVFALC
-15 AFSALADDITVEKY
+15 SLSAFADDITAEKY
-29 PDADVVLVDER
+29 PDADIVLVDER
-40 IETVYQ
+40 VETVYQ

-73 SIGYSLRYGRGEI
+73 SIGYSLRYGKGEI
-86 LLVEIIDAEGKAR
+86 LLVEIIDAEGKVR
-99 AVDFASTLKEA
+99 AVDFAETLKEA

-115 TAVNIYDPL
+115 TAENIYDPL

-129 CAIPGIKIG
+129 CSIPGIKVG

-144 TRRTVTKSRVKDQWA
+144 TRRMVTKSRVKDQWA
-159 DMQVFE
+159 DMEIFE
-165 SMMPIVR
+165 STMPIVR
-172 TSVKIDGPVSRP
+172 TSVRIDGPLSRP
-184 LKSVA
+184 LKKIA
-189 VRNPI
+189 VRNPL
-194 GNVVSSVVTNGER
+194 GNVVSSVVTNGDR
-207 IVYSWTVEN
+207 VVYSWTAKN
-216 SPQMFPEPAM
+216 SPQMFPEPSM
-226 PPFWTQGQ
+226 PPYWTQGQ

-269 VEEIVAKTRERTE
+269 VEEIIASVGANAAPI
-282 DKLELVKAIYKFVS
+282 DKVRAMYKFVS

-337 AMLRIAGFESYPV
+337 AMFRIAGFESYPV
-350 LIRVSAAKMDQEVP
+350 LISVSAAKMDQEIP
-364 TPFFNHAIVSV
+364 APFFNHAVVAV

-403 YLVAHPS
+403 YLVAHPD
-410 GEGLRTAPIVPPE
+410 GEDLHTAPVVPPA
-423 KNAFTVAGSGRLGK
+423 KNAVTVAGSGRLGK
-437 DGSLLADYAISFRGI
+437 DGSLLADHAISLCGI
-452 NDNTYRRR
+452 NDNAFRRHL
-460 FLSLKPEQRRELF
+460 LSLKPEQRRELF
-473 EKVVEAVSA
+473 GKAVESVSA

-494 DLQDTTKELGV
+494 DLQDTTKELKV
-505 KLLIKYPEVLL
+505 KLLVKYPEVLL

-568 LAGSVGATATMPD
+568 LAGAVGATASMPD
-581 DKKIEG
+581 DETIKG
-587 GYEFTRTFSR
+587 GYEFTRTFRR
-597 DGDKLVFARRL
+597 DGDKLVFERRL
-608 SVGTI
+608 SIGTV

-625 KIKQVEATE
+625 NIKRVEASE
-634 REKPAFEKDRFANA
+634 RKKPTFAKDRFANA

-684 NAAELKFFYNPSW
+684 SAAELKFSYNPTW
-697 KTVELVSASVSNKN
+697 KTVELVSASVSNRN

-759 VTTVKDAPTPFYAN
+759 VTTVKDAPLPFYAN

-803 DEKMLPSGVLWRD
+803 DEKMLPPGVLWRD
-816 HSGVSL
+816 VFTISS
-822 CNFAAAAEKYRAL
+822 NSFASVAAKYRTL

-856 WMARHIRSIGPSFGE
+856 WMARHIRRVGPAFGE
-871 IRLEDHVV
+871 IRLEDHIVD
-879 APEVVLKE
+879 PKTVLKE
-887 RYATRLGYIRTL
+887 RYATRVGYIRTL

-911 IVFAGDTADS
+911 IVFAGDTAQTERDLI
-921 SMSVLMRDM
+921 VLDV
-930 YDFPNVSRFSYPIC
+930 FAHPNVARFKYALC
-944 RVTVKKG
+944 RVRVRTG

-963 YLGMENEYTPLG
+963 FLGAEDEYTPLG
-975 ATGFNNSLFLDP
+975 ATAFDGSLFLDP
-987 KTGGFATV
+987 QTGDFGAVAVPDVELGAKEEEELNFAV
-995 TASDGGFCD
+995 
-1004 AENVALSFSIREN
+1004 REN
-1017 GAVDLDYS
+1017 GAVDLDYN
-1025 LEQYGASVGSVR
+1025 LERWGYAAGTSR
-1037 KRYAEMLPEIRSRH
+1037 KRYAEMLPELRSRH
-1051 FQQMLGKIAQSASAT
+1051 FQQLLGSVAQAASAT
-1066 RELVTDTDG
+1066 RELETDTEG
-1075 YPFALSFSAFIP
+1075 YPFSLSFSAFVP
-1087 DMAVVTG
+1087 GMAVVAG
-1094 DAISFEVPQLAAHP
+1094 DAISLDVPQLAERLFAL
-1108 FGITGATRELP
+1108 TGSARENP
-1119 IGIDG
+1119 VGVEG
-1124 EESLEVTRYSIVFP
+1124 EDTEKSTTFTIRFP
-1138 KGYTEVESL
+1138 EGYTEIEHIPASFCFDWYAARTYSRVEDG
-1147 PAPLEIRNPA
+1147 AAVVEIEVMRHAHRAEWYPSDHAALFRERNR
-1157 NPGELWVGTVVTS
+1157 
-1170 KVVDDVLS
+1170 
-1178 VDIVV
+1178 I
-1183 SSNIRRETML
+1183 
-1193 PAEYLAMLKEWNRL
+1193 
-1207 AGSKANSTIV
+1207 AGSQANSTIV
-1217 VRRRKNSHPAEQ
+1217 VRRP
-1229 AQEGRR
+1229 GI
-1235 AR
+1235 

>member
-73 SIGYSLRYGRGEI
+73 SIGYSLRYGKGEI
-86 LLVEIIDAEGKAR
+86 LLVEIIDADGKVR

-115 TAVNIYDPL
+115 TAANIYDPL

-129 CAIPGIKIG
+129 CSIPGIKIG

-159 DMQVFE
+159 DMEIFE
-165 SMMPIVR
+165 STMPIVR
-172 TSVKIDGPVSRP
+172 TSVRIDGPLSRP
-184 LKSVA
+184 LKKIA
-189 VRNPI
+189 VRNPL

-207 IVYSWTVEN
+207 IVYSWTAEN

-226 PPFWTQGQ
+226 PPYWTQGQ
-234 NLRVSTAANWQEL
+234 NLRVSTASSWQEL

-269 VEEIVAKTRERTE
+269 VEEIMGSVGANAAPI
-282 DKLELVKAIYKFVS
+282 DKVRAMYKFVS

-337 AMLRIAGFESYPV
+337 AMFRIAGFESYPV
-350 LIRVSAAKMDQEVP
+350 LISVSAAKMDNEVP
-364 TPFFNHAIVSV
+364 TPFFNHAIVAV
-375 KMDGDYIL
+375 KLDGDYIL

-410 GEGLRTAPIVPPE
+410 GEGLRTAPVVPPS
-423 KNAFTVAGSGRLGK
+423 KNAVTVVGSGRLGK
-437 DGSLLADYAISFRGI
+437 DGSLLADHSILFCGI
-452 NDNTYRRR
+452 NDNAFRRHL
-460 FLSLKPEQRRELF
+460 LSLKPEQRRELF
-473 EKVVEAVSA
+473 ERAVEGVSA

-494 DLQDTTKELGV
+494 DLQDTTKELKV
-505 KLLIKYPEVLL
+505 KLLVKYPEVLL

-560 AEEKMEID
+560 ADEKMEID
-568 LAGSVGATATMPD
+568 LAGAVGVTASMPD
-581 DKKIEG
+581 DETIKG
-587 GYEFTRTFSR
+587 GYEFTRTFRR
-597 DGDKLVFARRL
+597 DGDKLVFERRL
-608 SVGTI
+608 SIGAV

-625 KIKQVEATE
+625 SIKRVEASE
-634 REKPAFEKDRFANA
+634 RKNPTFEKDRFANA

-684 NAAELKFFYNPSW
+684 NAAELKFSYNPSW
-697 KTVELVSASVSNKN
+697 KTVELVSASVSNRN

-785 SVRVGDWKR
+785 SVRIGDWKR
-794 EVKNPRLLP
+794 EVVKPKLLA
-803 DEKMLPSGVLWRD
+803 DEPMLPPGQLWRD
-816 HSGVSL
+816 HRTESRGDFKS
-822 CNFAAAAEKYRAL
+822 AAERYRAI
-835 DPEPVDPKD
+835 DPEPLDPSEILAEDFTSPSTKEKPSD
-844 YDIPTGIVEIRD
+844 LLRIRD
-856 WMARHIRSIGPSFGE
+856 WMARHIRRVGPAFGE
-871 IRLEDHVV
+871 IRLEDHIVD
-879 APEVVLKE
+879 PKTVLKE
-887 RYATRLGYIRTL
+887 RYATRVGYIRTL

-911 IVFAGDTADS
+911 IVFASDTAQT
-921 SMSVLMRDM
+921 DM
-930 YDFPNVSRFSYPIC
+930 LLIALDLYRCPNVARFKYALC
-944 RVTVKKG
+944 RVRVRTG

-963 YLGMENEYTPLG
+963 FLGAENEYTPLG
-975 ATGFNNSLFLDP
+975 ATAFNGSLFLDP
-987 KTGGFATV
+987 QTGDFGAVAVSDVELGAKEEEELNFAV
-995 TASDGGFCD
+995 
-1004 AENVALSFSIREN
+1004 REN
-1017 GAVDLDYS
+1017 GAVDLDYN
-1025 LEQYGASVGSVR
+1025 LERWGYAAGTSR
-1037 KRYAEMLPEIRSRH
+1037 KRYAEMLPELRSRH
-1051 FQQMLGKIAQSASAT
+1051 FQQLLGAVAQAASAT
-1066 RELVTDTDG
+1066 RELETDTEG
-1075 YPFALSFSAFIP
+1075 YPFSLSFSAFVP
-1087 DMAVVTG
+1087 GMAVVAG
-1094 DAISFEVPQLAAHP
+1094 DAISLDVPQLAERLFAL
-1108 FGITGATRELP
+1108 TGSARENP
-1119 IGIDG
+1119 VGVEG
-1124 EESLEVTRYSIVFP
+1124 EDTEKSTTFTIRFP
-1138 KGYTEVESL
+1138 EGYTEIEHIPESFRFDWYAVRAHSRVEDG
-1147 PAPLEIRNPA
+1147 AAVVEIK
-1157 NPGELWVGTVVTS
+1157 VT
-1170 KVVDDVLS
+1170 
-1178 VDIVV
+1178 
-1183 SSNIRRETML
+1183 RRAHRAGRWPSDRAAL
-1193 PAEYLAMLKEWNRL
+1193 FREWNRL

-1217 VRRRKNSHPAEQ
+1217 VRRR
-1229 AQEGRR
+1229 
-1235 AR
+1235 

>member
-1 MKEIKIVGLVFALC
+1 MKGIKIAGLVFALC

-73 SIGYSLRYGRGEI
+73 SIGYSLRYGKGEI
-86 LLVEIIDAEGKAR
+86 LLVEIIDADGKVR

-115 TAVNIYDPL
+115 TAANIYDPL

-129 CAIPGIKIG
+129 CSIPGIKIG

-159 DMQVFE
+159 DMEIFE
-165 SMMPIVR
+165 STMPIVR
-172 TSVKIDGPVSRP
+172 TSVRIDGPLSRP
-184 LKSVA
+184 LKKIA
-189 VRNPI
+189 VRNPL

-207 IVYSWTVEN
+207 IVYSWTAEN

-226 PPFWTQGQ
+226 PPYWTQGQ
-234 NLRVSTAANWQEL
+234 NLRVSTASSWQEL

-269 VEEIVAKTRERTE
+269 VEEIMGSVGANAAPI
-282 DKLELVKAIYKFVS
+282 DKVRAMYKFVS

-337 AMLRIAGFESYPV
+337 AMFRIAGFESYPV
-350 LIRVSAAKMDQEVP
+350 LISVSAAKMDNEVP
-364 TPFFNHAIVSV
+364 TPFFNHAIVAV
-375 KMDGDYIL
+375 KLDGDYIL

-410 GEGLRTAPIVPPE
+410 GEGLRTAPVVPPS
-423 KNAFTVAGSGRLGK
+423 KNAVTVVGSGRLGK
-437 DGSLLADYAISFRGI
+437 DGSLLADHSILFCGI
-452 NDNTYRRR
+452 NDNAFRRHL
-460 FLSLKPEQRRELF
+460 LSLKPEQRRELF
-473 EKVVEAVSA
+473 ERAVEGVSA

-494 DLQDTTKELGV
+494 DLQDTTKELKV
-505 KLLIKYPEVLL
+505 KLLVKYPEVLL

-560 AEEKMEID
+560 ADEKMEID
-568 LAGSVGATATMPD
+568 LAGAVGVTASMPD
-581 DKKIEG
+581 DETIKG
-587 GYEFTRTFSR
+587 GYEFTRTFRR
-597 DGDKLVFARRL
+597 DGDKLVFERRL
-608 SVGTI
+608 SIGAV

-625 KIKQVEATE
+625 SIKRVEASE
-634 REKPAFEKDRFANA
+634 RKNPTFEKDRFANA

-684 NAAELKFFYNPSW
+684 NAAELKFSYNPSW
-697 KTVELVSASVSNKN
+697 KTVELVSASVSNRN

-785 SVRVGDWKR
+785 SVRIGDWKR
-794 EVKNPRLLP
+794 EVVKPKLLA
-803 DEKMLPSGVLWRD
+803 DEPMLPPGQLWRD
-816 HSGVSL
+816 HRTESRGDFKS
-822 CNFAAAAEKYRAL
+822 AAERYRAI
-835 DPEPVDPKD
+835 DPEPLDPSEILAEDFTSPSTKEKPSD
-844 YDIPTGIVEIRD
+844 LLRIRD
-856 WMARHIRSIGPSFGE
+856 WMARHIRRVGPAFGE
-871 IRLEDHVV
+871 IRLEDHIVD
-879 APEVVLKE
+879 PKTVLKE
-887 RYATRLGYIRTL
+887 RYATRVGYIRTL

-911 IVFAGDTADS
+911 IVFASDTAQT
-921 SMSVLMRDM
+921 DM
-930 YDFPNVSRFSYPIC
+930 LLIALDLYRCPNVARFKYALC
-944 RVTVKKG
+944 RVRVRTG

-963 YLGMENEYTPLG
+963 FLGAENEYTPLG
-975 ATGFNNSLFLDP
+975 ATAFNGSLFLDP
-987 KTGGFATV
+987 QTGDFGAVAVSDVELGAKEEEELNFAV
-995 TASDGGFCD
+995 
-1004 AENVALSFSIREN
+1004 REN
-1017 GAVDLDYS
+1017 GAVDLDYN
-1025 LEQYGASVGSVR
+1025 LERWGYAAGTSR
-1037 KRYAEMLPEIRSRH
+1037 KRYAEMLPELRSRH
-1051 FQQMLGKIAQSASAT
+1051 FQQLLGAVAQAASAT
-1066 RELVTDTDG
+1066 RELETDTEG
-1075 YPFALSFSAFIP
+1075 YPFSLSFSAFVP
-1087 DMAVVTG
+1087 GMAVVAG
-1094 DAISFEVPQLAAHP
+1094 DAISLDVPQLAERLFAL
-1108 FGITGATRELP
+1108 TGSARENP
-1119 IGIDG
+1119 VGVEG
-1124 EESLEVTRYSIVFP
+1124 EDTEKSTTFTIRFP
-1138 KGYTEVESL
+1138 EGYTEIEHIPESFRFDWYAVRAHSRVEDG
-1147 PAPLEIRNPA
+1147 AAVVEIK
-1157 NPGELWVGTVVTS
+1157 VT
-1170 KVVDDVLS
+1170 
-1178 VDIVV
+1178 
-1183 SSNIRRETML
+1183 RRAHRAGRWPSDRAAL
-1193 PAEYLAMLKEWNRL
+1193 FREWNRL

-1217 VRRRKNSHPAEQ
+1217 VRRR
-1229 AQEGRR
+1229 
-1235 AR
+1235 